1 MKWLIIVEIST
12 ASDARVISVVKGES
26 QMENGEGDEVFENV
40 EGVQT
45 DTSAKHAYLGKPVK
59 VKARDND
66 NTIL

>member
-1 MKWLIIVEIST
+1 
-12 ASDARVISVVKGES
+12 VKGES